1 MSNSLTKPVSST
13 FKIYLKFQPH
23 LIPFAAMIVFRPAP
37 PLTGVVTAS
46 WLASVLAYLVC
57 SQHGSQCNLFTV
69 EAPSPPGAPSDANWI
84 PSRPFQPPSLSTL
97 AFSTAA
103 PWPFHDP
110 FRPCCG
116 LCASSSFFLE
126 PASHLATGRPPS
138 CRHTA
143 ILPSPSCTC
152 TLSPLPPALRF
163 SSPQHLLAS
172 ETPIHVSLP
181 EAVKLYGIQDVLY
194 LTHCLI
200 SSTWTR
206 TWHSVHIGG
215 SGYLLNG
222 WMLMVQ

>member
-1 MSNSLTKPVSST
+1 MLPYLLPV
-13 FKIYLKFQPH
+13 
-23 LIPFAAMIVFRPAP
+23 
-37 PLTGVVTAS
+37 
-46 WLASVLAYLVC
+46 VC
-57 SQHGSQCNLFTV
+57 SQHGSQCNLFIMEV
-69 EAPSPPGAPSDANWI
+69 PSLPRSPSNANWI
-84 PSRPFQPPSLSTL
+84 PSQSFHPLSLSTL

-110 FRPCCG
+110 FQAARTCPCCG
-116 LCASSSFFLE
+116 LCAPSSFFLE
-126 PASHLATGRPPS
+126 PASPSATGRPPS

-143 ILPSPSCTC
+143 ILLSPSCPC

-172 ETPIHVSLP
+172 EPPIHVSLP
-181 EAVKLYGIQDVLY
+181 EAVKLYGIQGVLC

-222 WMLMVQ
+222 